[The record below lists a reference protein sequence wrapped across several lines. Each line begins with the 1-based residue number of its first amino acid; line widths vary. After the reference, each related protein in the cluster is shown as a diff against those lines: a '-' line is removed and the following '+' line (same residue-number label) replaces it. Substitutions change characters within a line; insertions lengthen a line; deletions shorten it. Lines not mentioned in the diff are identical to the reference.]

1 MRNFTTPPKLDNPIG
16 SVTTPSFPTAYYTHS
31 QAFCTLCLVTQSC
44 RILCNPMGC
53 SPPGAS
59 VHGDFLGKNI
69 GGGCYALL
77 HEIFPTQG
85 TEPRSPALQADSL
98 PLSHQGSPY
107 YMLRA
112 FYRKHQYPQL
122 DSSSIIFLYAFN
134 YVYISTIHPPIYL
147 IFIHSS
153 ISYINLYTFP
163 YHFSMYVIN

>member
-1 MRNFTTPPKLDNPIG
+1 MSSCFVTPWIAVRWAPLSIGLSRQEYLDEWLL
-16 SVTTPSFPTAYYTHS
+16 PSPG
-31 QAFCTLCLVTQSC
+31 TL
-44 RILCNPMGC
+44 PE
-53 SPPGAS
+53 PGI
-59 VHGDFLGKNI
+59 K
-69 GGGCYALL
+69 
-77 HEIFPTQG
+77 
-85 TEPRSPALQADSL
+85 PRSPALQADSL

-153 ISYINLYTFP
+153 ISCINLYTFP